1 MKEKCNLCE
10 QPILTKILQGKTIAL
25 DVGHG
30 WNTTSLFDAGAT
42 GNGTT
47 EHKLNKAT
55 AYRAAEILETLGAKV
70 YVFNYENEREQV
82 SLRNKGKR
90 AGGVKA
96 DVFVSI
102 HHNAFNALVQGT
114 ETCID
119 SEAMPDDE
127 VLAKAIQARL
137 VERLGFMD
145 RGIKKQSL
153 GVLKGCPTS
162 IPACL
167 TEGFFIDAA
176 RFGGSIPAET
186 TEAYALGLA
195 MGIKDFLVKR

>member
-1 MKEKCNLCE
+1 MAENCELCE

-96 DVFVSI
+96 DLFVSI
-102 HHNAFNALVQGT
+102 HHNAFKDWFKAQRLALT
-114 ETCID
+114 
-119 SEAMPDDE
+119 
-127 VLAKAIQARL
+127 L
-137 VERLGFMD
+137 
-145 RGIKKQSL
+145 KQ
-153 GVLKGCPTS
+153 
-162 IPACL
+162 CL
-167 TEGFFIDAA
+167 TTKFWLRQFKLGWL
-176 RFGGSIPAET
+176 SI
-186 TEAYALGLA
+186 
-195 MGIKDFLVKR
+195 